1 METLYFSA
9 YIYGRP
15 LARKLESLLK
25 SFPPK
30 LSSLNCNHTNAQK
43 STDYLA
49 SKRSS
54 KYTESIISHH
64 RRASLAQ
71 DSDTNTH
78 HTDEKSTQT
87 TAIMADQLELR
98 KRIWKKYEN
107 HGDSIRE
114 FDSAFKDSYWVDPAY
129 APNAAD
135 AEIDLRVKG
144 GLLYLQ
150 GTREEMNLLITDEP
164 IDFDVLDDL
173 LREAFAVHQ
182 CVTFQV
188 RRHYQGKD
196 EGLRLP
202 REHNFTDLELQTES
216 CFLRGVACS
225 SARMIR
231 SAIERN
237 SAELMKRRDQRLK
250 ALDKTLDRVEKIHKL
265 AVMASAFVEN

>member
-1 METLYFSA
+1 METLYLSA

-25 SFPPK
+25 IFPPK
-30 LSSLNCNHTNAQK
+30 LSSLNCYHTNAQK

-49 SKRSS
+49 SRRSS

-64 RRASLAQ
+64 RRASSTQ
-71 DSDTNTH
+71 DSDTKPH
-78 HTDEKSTQT
+78 CTDEKTTQT
-87 TAIMADQLELR
+87 TVMADHIR
-98 KRIWKKYEN
+98 KLVWSKYEN
-107 HGDSIRE
+107 RDDIIRD

-135 AEIDLRVKG
+135 AEVDNHVRG
-144 GLLYLQ
+144 GLKYLQ
-150 GTREEMNLLITDEP
+150 GTREEMNILITDEP
-164 IDFDVLDDL
+164 TDFDILDDL
-173 LREAFAVHQ
+173 LREAHAVHQ
-182 CVTFQV
+182 CVTFKV

-216 CFLRGVACS
+216 QCFLRGVICNS
-225 SARMIR
+225 SLMIR

-250 ALDKTLDRVEKIHKL
+250 ALDKALDRVEKIHKL
-265 AVMASAFVEN
+265 AVMASTFLNK